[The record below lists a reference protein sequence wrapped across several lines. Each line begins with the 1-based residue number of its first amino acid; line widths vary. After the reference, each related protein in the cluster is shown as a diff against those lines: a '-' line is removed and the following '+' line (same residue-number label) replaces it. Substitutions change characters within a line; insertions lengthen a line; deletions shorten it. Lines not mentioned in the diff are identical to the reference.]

1 MEAKP
6 PGASVDQWLMA
17 QMRVSTL
24 PLAWASPQSPSE
36 GLDHHRKAR
45 VWEMVP
51 EEPGTVS

>member
-1 MEAKP
+1 MAHGPDE
-6 PGASVDQWLMA
+6 GFHTASGLGI
-17 QMRVSTL
+17 
-24 PLAWASPQSPSE
+24 PQSPSE